1 MSNYVFGSDEQGLLG
16 GSPKYFYGLRRT
28 IEGELYLAKL
38 NQLNDD
44 DIVEINIPGPV
55 EENFVDFEAGV
66 DFVDGRNTDH
76 ELEYANL
83 KYEQLRWDNR
93 SLYYYINEEGQL
105 VVRINRKYTYPTGI

>member
-16 GSPKYFYGLRRT
+16 NSPKYFYGLRRT
-28 IEGELYLAKL
+28 EDGELYLAKL
-38 NQLNDD
+38 NQLNGE
-44 DIVEINIPGPV
+44 DIIELNIPGPV
-55 EENFVDFEAGV
+55 EENFVDFEPGL
-66 DFVDGRNTDH
+66 DFVDGRNANH

-93 SLYYYINEEGQL
+93 SLYYYINDDGQL